1 MLYCLMETAMAHQLL
16 DAAAR
21 MSLKPNSRRTLR
33 SARFH
38 TLRVRDALRAG
49 FTLIELMI
57 VVAIVGILAV
67 IGVVGYR
74 KIILS
79 SKLTEAKNVISGVRI
94 AQESYKVER
103 GVYANL
109 GAALC
114 PLATSGT
121 GQFKTGWDPTC
132 GAAPT
137 WAALPI
143 HVDGPVQFGYATV
156 AQAAPGAAAPVGV
169 GQPTVFVTI
178 PATVG
183 TNPWYYVTASADLDG
198 SGGAA
203 NMTELVGTSWQN
215 TIFTYQEGE

>member
-1 MLYCLMETAMAHQLL
+1 MSRKSHSPRTLH
-16 DAAAR
+16 AAR
-21 MSLKPNSRRTLR
+21 VRRG
-33 SARFH
+33 
-38 TLRVRDALRAG
+38 LRVG

-67 IGVVGYR
+67 IAVVGYR

-79 SKLTEAKNVISGVRI
+79 AKLTEAKNVIGGVRL
-94 AQESYKVER
+94 AQEAYKVER

-114 PLATSGT
+114 PASGSGT
-121 GQFKTGWDPTC
+121 TLTKVAWDTGC

-156 AQAAPGAAAPVGV
+156 AQATPLAAAPAIV
-169 GQPTVFVTI
+169 GQPVAFVTI
-178 PATVG
+178 PAAVG
-183 TNPWYYVTASADLDG
+183 TTPWYYVTASADLDG
-198 SGGAA
+198 QGGLF
-203 NMTELVGTSWQN
+203 TELVGTSWQN
-215 TIFTYQEGE
+215 TIFVANEGE